1 MGKRQYINLSYTL
14 PETIANET
22 FTLTV
27 TPENSDHMDLSDN
40 KAVCELG
47 FSDLEISDCKIQ
59 NNIITGKVTNVGYK
73 TAENISLSITE
84 DNEEN
89 APIVELSCDKGSLA
103 VGESWEFSQ
112 EVSEVV
118 FENVGDVKYYLLT
131 AATDS
136 MENDYAND
144 EATVYSEPVGV
155 TGISLDKSTLTMT
168 EKTSDLLTP
177 TVTPENATFKQAFYT
192 SSDNSV
198 VLVDN
203 AGNVYAVK
211 EGSAIVTAYTLDGS
225 QSAQC
230 EITVEELEEKKYTL
244 SNRGLELM
252 VGDKSSVNLKDTG
265 GNDAT
270 DAEWTSTDEKV
281 ITVSQDGNVEA
292 VGEGIA
298 LIVVKNDTFVDACIV
313 RVSDYFIELENDD
326 ISIKVSESIQLNA
339 TVSPSD
345 GTVTYSSDNSDI
357 ATVSDT
363 GLVTGV
369 VAGNTVIHA
378 RYGNASADCQVTV
391 TDNAGG
397 DTPGEDKPGEDTP
410 ELVTSI
416 RLDKTDLAL
425 KVFETYTLTA
435 SVSPETAANK
445 EVEWST
451 SNSEIA
457 SVDQSG
463 LITALS
469 KGTAIITA
477 TAKDG
482 SGVSQSCTVTV
493 IDNGTVEDS
502 DDLGDVL
509 KEDVPANGIIPENLW
524 IAGIDDNGYTYT
536 GEAIKPVVRVYD
548 KNTLLK
554 EKTDYT
560 ISYKNNTKVGEATIT
575 VTGKGNYSGK
585 DTATF
590 KILPVDI
597 SGDDV
602 YAMDF
607 YVKISKKAQKPVPGL
622 YYLGMK
628 LKNKKDFTVEYSN
641 ASGVYSQAGE
651 YSVTVTGIGNYTGT
665 RVLKLN
671 AVDKI
676 VKKTPVNISKAT
688 VSGFE
693 KTFDYT
699 GKSCKQDCKLS
710 IKTTEGDKNLIEG
723 MDYTVIY
730 ANNIKA
736 GTATVT
742 FYGKNGYTGKLRKTY
757 KIKAYDINKNQDDKI
772 KFDYGFENAY
782 AKGGSQPKPT
792 ITFDGKILKEG
803 TDYTISYKNN
813 SAALGNATPYIVV
826 TGKGNFSGKHLLPFT
841 IVPQDLSKMTLVSGD
856 RTYKNKA
863 NIYKITP
870 KLMDLNGKL
879 LSAGKDFDKKSI
891 RYEYVNDV
899 VLENGNKRLAGWS
912 VDDTDVIPAGT
923 EIRVTMYSGSGHN
936 YSGEFVGT
944 YRIVKADISSAK
956 VTIPKQIYTGSEIT
970 LDKSQIT
977 VKLSGITL
985 KPEDFE
991 IVRYDNNIK
1000 KGNAYVTIKGT
1011 GNYGGI
1017 KKIKFSI
1024 GSKGF
1029 LWWWK

>member
-1 MGKRQYINLSYTL
+1 M
-14 PETIANET
+14 
-22 FTLTV
+22 
-27 TPENSDHMDLSDN
+27 
-40 KAVCELG
+40 
-47 FSDLEISDCKIQ
+47 
-59 NNIITGKVTNVGYK
+59 
-73 TAENISLSITE
+73 
-84 DNEEN
+84 
-89 APIVELSCDKGSLA
+89 GSL
-103 VGESWEFSQ
+103 
-112 EVSEVV
+112 
-118 FENVGDVKYYLLT
+118 
-131 AATDS
+131 
-136 MENDYAND
+136 
-144 EATVYSEPVGV
+144 
-155 TGISLDKSTLTMT
+155 
-168 EKTSDLLTP
+168 
-177 TVTPENATFKQAFYT
+177 
-192 SSDNSV
+192 
-198 VLVDN
+198 
-203 AGNVYAVK
+203 
-211 EGSAIVTAYTLDGS
+211 
-225 QSAQC
+225 
-230 EITVEELEEKKYTL
+230 
-244 SNRGLELM
+244 
-252 VGDKSSVNLKDTG
+252 
-265 GNDAT
+265 
-270 DAEWTSTDEKV
+270 
-281 ITVSQDGNVEA
+281 
-292 VGEGIA
+292 
-298 LIVVKNDTFVDACIV
+298 
-313 RVSDYFIELENDD
+313 
-326 ISIKVSESIQLNA
+326 
-339 TVSPSD
+339 
-345 GTVTYSSDNSDI
+345 YSSDRCI
-357 ATVSDT
+357 ASIDEK
-363 GLVTGV
+363 GV
-369 VAGNTVIHA
+369 VKAYRAGQTVISVY
-378 RYGNASADCQVTV
+378 YG
-391 TDNAGG
+391 
-397 DTPGEDKPGEDTP
+397 
-410 ELVTSI
+410 ELC
-416 RLDKTDLAL
+416 
-425 KVFETYTLTA
+425 
-435 SVSPETAANK
+435 
-445 EVEWST
+445 
-451 SNSEIA
+451 
-457 SVDQSG
+457 G
-463 LITALS
+463 
-469 KGTAIITA
+469 
-477 TAKDG
+477 
-482 SGVSQSCTVTV
+482 SCTVTV
-493 IDNGTVEDS
+493 EGESDQQTLTVWFDTQG
-502 DDLGDVL
+502 GD
-509 KEDVPANGIIPENLW
+509 EISPITGIIPGSTINLPENVTKLGYVFAGWYMQPSGGEKIKGNTIIVTETITLYAHWREDEEPVDTENKGDGLW
-524 IAGIDDNGYTYT
+524 ISGIDKNGYTYT

-699 GKSCKQDCKLS
+699 GKSCKQDCSLS
-710 IKTTEGDKNLIEG
+710 IKTTEGEKNLIEG

-772 KFDYGFENAY
+772 KFDYEFENAY
-782 AKGGSQPKPT
+782 SKGGSQPKPT

>member
-1 MGKRQYINLSYTL
+1 M
-14 PETIANET
+14 
-22 FTLTV
+22 
-27 TPENSDHMDLSDN
+27 
-40 KAVCELG
+40 
-47 FSDLEISDCKIQ
+47 
-59 NNIITGKVTNVGYK
+59 
-73 TAENISLSITE
+73 
-84 DNEEN
+84 
-89 APIVELSCDKGSLA
+89 
-103 VGESWEFSQ
+103 
-112 EVSEVV
+112 
-118 FENVGDVKYYLLT
+118 
-131 AATDS
+131 
-136 MENDYAND
+136 
-144 EATVYSEPVGV
+144 
-155 TGISLDKSTLTMT
+155 
-168 EKTSDLLTP
+168 
-177 TVTPENATFKQAFYT
+177 
-192 SSDNSV
+192 
-198 VLVDN
+198 
-203 AGNVYAVK
+203 
-211 EGSAIVTAYTLDGS
+211 
-225 QSAQC
+225 
-230 EITVEELEEKKYTL
+230 
-244 SNRGLELM
+244 
-252 VGDKSSVNLKDTG
+252 
-265 GNDAT
+265 
-270 DAEWTSTDEKV
+270 
-281 ITVSQDGNVEA
+281 
-292 VGEGIA
+292 
-298 LIVVKNDTFVDACIV
+298 
-313 RVSDYFIELENDD
+313 
-326 ISIKVSESIQLNA
+326 
-339 TVSPSD
+339 
-345 GTVTYSSDNSDI
+345 
-357 ATVSDT
+357 
-363 GLVTGV
+363 
-369 VAGNTVIHA
+369 
-378 RYGNASADCQVTV
+378 
-391 TDNAGG
+391 
-397 DTPGEDKPGEDTP
+397 
-410 ELVTSI
+410 
-416 RLDKTDLAL
+416 
-425 KVFETYTLTA
+425 
-435 SVSPETAANK
+435 
-445 EVEWST
+445 EWST

-509 KEDVPANGIIPENLW
+509 KEDVPANGIIPDNLW

-548 KNTLLK
+548 HKKLLK

-560 ISYKNNTKVGEATIT
+560 ISYKNNTKAGEATIT

-607 YVKISKKAQKPVPGL
+607 YVKFSKKAQKPVPAL

-641 ASGVYSQAGE
+641 ASGVYLQAGE
-651 YSVTVTGIGNYTGT
+651 YSVTITGTGNYTGT
-665 RVLKLN
+665 RVLELN
-671 AVDKI
+671 AVEKI
-676 VKKTPVNISKAT
+676 VKKTPVNISKAKVT
-688 VSGFE
+688 GFQ
-693 KTFDYT
+693 KVFDYT
-699 GKSCKQDCKLS
+699 GKSCKQDCSLS
-710 IKTTEGDKNLIEG
+710 IKTAESEKNLIEG
-723 MDYTVIY
+723 MDYNVIY

-757 KIKAYDINKNQDDKI
+757 KIKAYDINKNFYDKI
-772 KFDYGFENAY
+772 KSDYEIENVY
-782 AKGGSQPKPT
+782 AKGGSQPMPT
-792 ITFDGKILKEG
+792 ITFDGKLLKEG
-803 TDYTISYKNN
+803 TDYTVGYKNN
-813 SAALGNATPYIVV
+813 GVVFGNATPYIVV
-826 TGKGNFSGKHLLPFT
+826 TGKGNFSGKLLLPFA

-891 RYEYVNDV
+891 RYNYVDDV
-899 VLENGNKRLAGWS
+899 VLENGIKIQAGGL

-923 EIRVTMYSGSGHN
+923 EIRVTIFNGSGHN
-936 YSGEFVGT
+936 YSGIFYGT
-944 YRIVKADISSAK
+944 YRIVQADISSAK
-956 VTIPKQIYTGSEIT
+956 ATIPKQIYTGNEIT

-977 VKLSGITL
+977 VKLSGVIL

-1000 KGNAYVTIKGT
+1000 KGTAFVTIKGV